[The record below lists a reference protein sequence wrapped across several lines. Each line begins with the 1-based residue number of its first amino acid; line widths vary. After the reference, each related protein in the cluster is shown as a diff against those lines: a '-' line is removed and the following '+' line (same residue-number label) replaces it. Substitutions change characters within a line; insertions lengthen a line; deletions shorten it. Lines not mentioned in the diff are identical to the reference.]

1 MRCRT
6 GPGARRILG
15 NVNDEVKA
23 TRRCVRHEGRIPG
36 GDHFQSDNWANITYC
51 YLEKSEILTQ
61 TMRHICFQT
70 TVTVFHL
77 IQSAC
82 NLKRANLAKARD
94 AKSSVYRVHA
104 PGRQDCQTTY
114 LTTHAR
120 EGVNTVDMLLTTFT
134 AVKPCRFVW
143 IVFGVS
149 AQSLS
154 WSLPDLAKQLQ
165 RESHSKRFLSPIDHP
180 RLAD

>member
-1 MRCRT
+1 MQQRFIRLTSMIGLAALISLCRQ
-6 GPGARRILG
+6 PGEAYILLLCKTRTMSRRIHRPLFSTLAAA
-15 NVNDEVKA
+15 V
-23 TRRCVRHEGRIPG
+23 
-36 GDHFQSDNWANITYC
+36 Y
-51 YLEKSEILTQ
+51 
-61 TMRHICFQT
+61 
-70 TVTVFHL
+70 L

-114 LTTHAR
+114 LTPHAR
-120 EGVNTVDMLLTTFT
+120 EGVNTVDMLLTTLT

-143 IVFGVS
+143 IVFSVS

-165 RESHSKRFLSPIDHP
+165 RESHSKRFPSPIDHP